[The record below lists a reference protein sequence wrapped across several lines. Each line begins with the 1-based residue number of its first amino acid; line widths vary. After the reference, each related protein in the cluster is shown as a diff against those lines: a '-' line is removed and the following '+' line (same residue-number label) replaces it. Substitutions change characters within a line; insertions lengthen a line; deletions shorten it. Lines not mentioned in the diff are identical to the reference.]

1 MKRRS
6 QAHDYSFMGVY
17 HITIN
22 VARGL
27 KQPLGRIGGQL
38 CKPDGDSDAPHVDL
52 SPVGRMVE
60 EELRESIHRFYPMLE
75 VQDYVVMPEHLH
87 FLLVAHSDVVSQSGK
102 LTHLGHVIAG
112 FKYGCNKRYWA
123 MMGRINLATESP
135 GTLATTAPGTHAAPS
150 PGPLMTTAPGTHAA
164 PSPGPLMTTAPGTL
178 TTTAPGTH
186 ATPAPGTHATPASE
200 TLGAERRQNDGSVL
214 GDSVAKEKLPPLFE
228 SGYCDIMPVDA
239 DQLATQRAYIHANP
253 RSRLMRMTNQQ
264 WLHPQRH
271 TIDTAVSLRALYGY
285 LQRECP
291 RQLTDE
297 VFSTLVNRL
306 LKVGDSVVCDSY
318 GSKELLSRRLLPVVC
333 HRKDA
338 SLFEQQKDCC
348 LREAA
353 AGAVLVSARISKGEQ
368 EIMDAVLLRG
378 YPIIRIEDNGFPEI
392 YHPSADRMDC
402 CAAGQQL
409 LIAPWS
415 YQYRTREDS
424 ISVPFCKTMN
434 CVAQAIC
441 KMRDDWWK
449 TT

>member
-1 MKRRS
+1 MDKEIRKPTAHSMKRRS

-135 GTLATTAPGTHAAPS
+135 GTLATP
-150 PGPLMTTAPGTHAA
+150 
-164 PSPGPLMTTAPGTL
+164 APGTL
-178 TTTAPGTH
+178 M
-186 ATPAPGTHATPASE
+186 TPAPGTHATTSAGTLATTAPGTLATPAPE

-228 SGYCDIMPVDA
+228 AGYCDIMPVDA

-392 YHPSADRMDC
+392 YHPSADRMDR

-424 ISVPFCKTMN
+424 IIVPFCKTMN

>member
-135 GTLATTAPGTHAAPS
+135 GTLT
-150 PGPLMTTAPGTHAA
+150 
-164 PSPGPLMTTAPGTL
+164 
-178 TTTAPGTH
+178 
-186 ATPAPGTHATPASE
+186 TPAPGTHTTPAPE

-228 SGYCDIMPVDA
+228 AGYCDIMPVDA

>member
-1 MKRRS
+1 MDKEIRKPTAHSMKRRS

-135 GTLATTAPGTHAAPS
+135 GTLTTTAPGRHA
-150 PGPLMTTAPGTHAA
+150 
-164 PSPGPLMTTAPGTL
+164 TTAPGTL
-178 TTTAPGTH
+178 T
-186 ATPAPGTHATPASE
+186 TPASE

-228 SGYCDIMPVDA
+228 AGYCDIMPVDA

-392 YHPSADRMDC
+392 YHPSADRMDR

>member
-135 GTLATTAPGTHAAPS
+135 GTLT
-150 PGPLMTTAPGTHAA
+150 
-164 PSPGPLMTTAPGTL
+164 
-178 TTTAPGTH
+178 
-186 ATPAPGTHATPASE
+186 TPAPE
-200 TLGAERRQNDGSVL
+200 TLGVERRQNDGSVL

-228 SGYCDIMPVDA
+228 AGYCDIMPVDA

-338 SLFEQQKDCC
+338 SLFEQQ
-348 LREAA
+348 
-353 AGAVLVSARISKGEQ
+353 
-368 EIMDAVLLRG
+368 
-378 YPIIRIEDNGFPEI
+378 
-392 YHPSADRMDC
+392 
-402 CAAGQQL
+402 
-409 LIAPWS
+409 
-415 YQYRTREDS
+415 
-424 ISVPFCKTMN
+424 
-434 CVAQAIC
+434 
-441 KMRDDWWK
+441 
-449 TT
+449 

>member
-135 GTLATTAPGTHAAPS
+135 GTL
-150 PGPLMTTAPGTHAA
+150 
-164 PSPGPLMTTAPGTL
+164 

-186 ATPAPGTHATPASE
+186 ATPALDTHATPAPE

-228 SGYCDIMPVDA
+228 AGYCDIMPVDA

-392 YHPSADRMDC
+392 YHPSADRMDR

>member
-1 MKRRS
+1 MDKEIRKPTAHSMKRRS

-135 GTLATTAPGTHAAPS
+135 GTLT
-150 PGPLMTTAPGTHAA
+150 
-164 PSPGPLMTTAPGTL
+164 
-178 TTTAPGTH
+178 
-186 ATPAPGTHATPASE
+186 TPAPGTHTTPAPE

-228 SGYCDIMPVDA
+228 AGYCDIMPVDA

>member
-123 MMGRINLATESP
+123 MMGKINLATESP
-135 GTLATTAPGTHAAPS
+135 GT
-150 PGPLMTTAPGTHAA
+150 LMTTAPGTHAA
-164 PSPGPLMTTAPGTL
+164 PSP
-178 TTTAPGTH
+178 
-186 ATPAPGTHATPASE
+186 E

-228 SGYCDIMPVDA
+228 AGYCDIMPVDA

-392 YHPSADRMDC
+392 YHPSADRMDR

>member
-135 GTLATTAPGTHAAPS
+135 GTLT
-150 PGPLMTTAPGTHAA
+150 
-164 PSPGPLMTTAPGTL
+164 
-178 TTTAPGTH
+178 
-186 ATPAPGTHATPASE
+186 TPAPGTHTTPAPE

-228 SGYCDIMPVDA
+228 AGYCDIMPVDA

-318 GSKELLSRRLLPVVC
+318 GSKELLSSRLLPVVC

-392 YHPSADRMDC
+392 YHPSADRMDR

>member
-1 MKRRS
+1 MDKEIRKPTAHSMKRRS

-135 GTLATTAPGTHAAPS
+135 GTL
-150 PGPLMTTAPGTHAA
+150 MTTAPGTHA
-164 PSPGPLMTTAPGTL
+164 TTA
-178 TTTAPGTH
+178 AGTH
-186 ATPAPGTHATPASE
+186 ATPAPE

-338 SLFEQQKDCC
+338 YLFEQQKDCC

-368 EIMDAVLLRG
+368 EIMDAVLLLG
-378 YPIIRIEDNGFPEI
+378 FPIIRIEDNGFPEI
-392 YHPSADRMDC
+392 YHPSADRMDR

>member
-60 EELRESIHRFYPMLE
+60 QELRESIHRFYPMLE

-123 MMGRINLATESP
+123 MMGKINLATESP
-135 GTLATTAPGTHAAPS
+135 GTLATTEPS
-150 PGPLMTTAPGTHAA
+150 TLAS
-164 PSPGPLMTTAPGTL
+164 PSPGTL
-178 TTTAPGTH
+178 TTPAAGTH
-186 ATPAPGTHATPASE
+186 ATPAPE

-228 SGYCDIMPVDA
+228 AGYCDIMPVDA

-392 YHPSADRMDC
+392 YHPSADRMDR

>member
-1 MKRRS
+1 MDKEIRKPTAHSMKRRS

-135 GTLATTAPGTHAAPS
+135 GTLT
-150 PGPLMTTAPGTHAA
+150 
-164 PSPGPLMTTAPGTL
+164 TTAPGTL
-178 TTTAPGTH
+178 
-186 ATPAPGTHATPASE
+186 ATPAPGTLTTPAPE

-228 SGYCDIMPVDA
+228 AGYCDIMPVDA

-306 LKVGDSVVCDSY
+306 LKVGDCVVCDSY

-392 YHPSADRMDC
+392 YHPSADRMDR

>member
-1 MKRRS
+1 MDKEIRKPTAHSMKRRS

-135 GTLATTAPGTHAAPS
+135 GTL
-150 PGPLMTTAPGTHAA
+150 MTTAPGTHA
-164 PSPGPLMTTAPGTL
+164 TTA
-178 TTTAPGTH
+178 AGTH
-186 ATPAPGTHATPASE
+186 ATPAPE

-368 EIMDAVLLRG
+368 EIMDAVLLLG
-378 YPIIRIEDNGFPEI
+378 FPIIRIEDNGFPEI
-392 YHPSADRMDC
+392 YHPSADRMDR

>member
-135 GTLATTAPGTHAAPS
+135 GTLATP
-150 PGPLMTTAPGTHAA
+150 
-164 PSPGPLMTTAPGTL
+164 APGTL
-178 TTTAPGTH
+178 
-186 ATPAPGTHATPASE
+186 ATPAPE

-228 SGYCDIMPVDA
+228 AGYCDIMPVDA

-392 YHPSADRMDC
+392 YHPSADRMDR

-449 TT
+449 TS

>member
-135 GTLATTAPGTHAAPS
+135 GTLT
-150 PGPLMTTAPGTHAA
+150 
-164 PSPGPLMTTAPGTL
+164 
-178 TTTAPGTH
+178 
-186 ATPAPGTHATPASE
+186 TPAPGTLAPPAAGTLTTPAPE

-228 SGYCDIMPVDA
+228 AGYCDIMPVDA

-368 EIMDAVLLRG
+368 EIIDAVLLRG

-392 YHPSADRMDC
+392 YHPSADRMDR

>member
-1 MKRRS
+1 M
-6 QAHDYSFMGVY
+6 
-17 HITIN
+17 
-22 VARGL
+22 ARGL

-135 GTLATTAPGTHAAPS
+135 GTLATTAPGTLATPAP
-150 PGPLMTTAPGTHAA
+150 GILATTAA
-164 PSPGPLMTTAPGTL
+164 GTL
-178 TTTAPGTH
+178 TTPSAGTFASPAPGTH
-186 ATPAPGTHATPASE
+186 ATPAPE

-228 SGYCDIMPVDA
+228 AGYCDIMPVDA

-253 RSRLMRMTNQQ
+253 RNRLMRMTNQQ

-449 TT
+449 TS

>member
-1 MKRRS
+1 MDKEIRKPTAHSMKRRS

-135 GTLATTAPGTHAAPS
+135 GTLTAP
-150 PGPLMTTAPGTHAA
+150 
-164 PSPGPLMTTAPGTL
+164 APGTL
-178 TTTAPGTH
+178 TTPAPDTLATTAPSTLASPSPGTLT
-186 ATPAPGTHATPASE
+186 TPAPE

-228 SGYCDIMPVDA
+228 AGYCDIMPVDA

-392 YHPSADRMDC
+392 YHPSADRMDR

>member
-1 MKRRS
+1 MDKEIRKPTAHSMKRRS

-135 GTLATTAPGTHAAPS
+135 GTLATPAAGKHATP
-150 PGPLMTTAPGTHAA
+150 T
-164 PSPGPLMTTAPGTL
+164 PGTL
-178 TTTAPGTH
+178 ATTSPGTH
-186 ATPAPGTHATPASE
+186 ATTSPGRHATPAPE

-228 SGYCDIMPVDA
+228 AGYCDIMPVDA

-392 YHPSADRMDC
+392 YHPSADRMDR

-415 YQYRTREDS
+415 YQYRTREDN

>member
-135 GTLATTAPGTHAAPS
+135 GTLATTAPGTLA
-150 PGPLMTTAPGTHAA
+150 
-164 PSPGPLMTTAPGTL
+164 
-178 TTTAPGTH
+178 TTAPGTH
-186 ATPAPGTHATPASE
+186 ATPAPGTLTTTAAGTQATTAPE

-228 SGYCDIMPVDA
+228 AGYCDIMPVDA

-392 YHPSADRMDC
+392 YHPSADRMDR

>member
-102 LTHLGHVIAG
+102 LTHLTTA
-112 FKYGCNKRYWA
+112 
-123 MMGRINLATESP
+123 P
-135 GTLATTAPGTHAAPS
+135 GTLATTAPGTLA
-150 PGPLMTTAPGTHAA
+150 TTAP
-164 PSPGPLMTTAPGTL
+164 
-178 TTTAPGTH
+178 
-186 ATPAPGTHATPASE
+186 E

-228 SGYCDIMPVDA
+228 AGYCDIMPVDA

-392 YHPSADRMDC
+392 YHPSADRMDR

>member
-1 MKRRS
+1 
-6 QAHDYSFMGVY
+6 MGVY

-112 FKYGCNKRYWA
+112 FKYGCNKRYWT

-135 GTLATTAPGTHAAPS
+135 GTLATPS
-150 PGPLMTTAPGTHAA
+150 PG
-164 PSPGPLMTTAPGTL
+164 TL
-178 TTTAPGTH
+178 ATPAPGTH
-186 ATPAPGTHATPASE
+186 ATPAPGTLTTPAPE

-228 SGYCDIMPVDA
+228 AGYCDIMPVDA

-392 YHPSADRMDC
+392 YHPSADRMDR

>member
-1 MKRRS
+1 MDKEIRKPTAHSMKRRS

-135 GTLATTAPGTHAAPS
+135 GTLT
-150 PGPLMTTAPGTHAA
+150 
-164 PSPGPLMTTAPGTL
+164 
-178 TTTAPGTH
+178 
-186 ATPAPGTHATPASE
+186 TPAPE

-228 SGYCDIMPVDA
+228 AGYCDIMPVDA

-368 EIMDAVLLRG
+368 EIIDAVLLRG

-392 YHPSADRMDC
+392 YHPSADRMDR

>member
-1 MKRRS
+1 MDKEIRKPTAHSMKRRS

-123 MMGRINLATESP
+123 MMGKINLATESP
-135 GTLATTAPGTHAAPS
+135 GTLATPAAGTHA
-150 PGPLMTTAPGTHAA
+150 
-164 PSPGPLMTTAPGTL
+164 
-178 TTTAPGTH
+178 TTAPGTH
-186 ATPAPGTHATPASE
+186 ATTAPE
-200 TLGAERRQNDGSVL
+200 TLGAERRQNDSSVL

-228 SGYCDIMPVDA
+228 AGYCDIMPVDA

-392 YHPSADRMDC
+392 YHPSADRMDR

-415 YQYRTREDS
+415 YQYRTREDN

>member
-1 MKRRS
+1 MDKEIRKPTAHSMKRRS

-135 GTLATTAPGTHAAPS
+135 GTLTTPAA
-150 PGPLMTTAPGTHAA
+150 
-164 PSPGPLMTTAPGTL
+164 GTL
-178 TTTAPGTH
+178 TT
-186 ATPAPGTHATPASE
+186 PAPE

-228 SGYCDIMPVDA
+228 AGYCDIMPVDA

-392 YHPSADRMDC
+392 YHPSADRMDR

>member
-123 MMGRINLATESP
+123 MMGKINLATESP
-135 GTLATTAPGTHAAPS
+135 GTLTTP
-150 PGPLMTTAPGTHAA
+150 
-164 PSPGPLMTTAPGTL
+164 APGTL

-186 ATPAPGTHATPASE
+186 ATPAPGTHATPAPE

-228 SGYCDIMPVDA
+228 AGYCDIMPVDA

-392 YHPSADRMDC
+392 YHPSADRMDR

>member
-75 VQDYVVMPEHLH
+75 VQDYVIMPEHLH

-135 GTLATTAPGTHAAPS
+135 GTLATTAPGTHA
-150 PGPLMTTAPGTHAA
+150 
-164 PSPGPLMTTAPGTL
+164 
-178 TTTAPGTH
+178 
-186 ATPAPGTHATPASE
+186 TPAPGTLATPSAGTLATPAPE

-228 SGYCDIMPVDA
+228 AGYCDIMPVDA

-392 YHPSADRMDC
+392 YHPSADRMDR

>member
-1 MKRRS
+1 MDKEIRKPTAHSMKRRS

-135 GTLATTAPGTHAAPS
+135 GTLT
-150 PGPLMTTAPGTHAA
+150 
-164 PSPGPLMTTAPGTL
+164 
-178 TTTAPGTH
+178 
-186 ATPAPGTHATPASE
+186 TPAPGTHTTPAPE

-228 SGYCDIMPVDA
+228 AGYCDIMPVDA

-318 GSKELLSRRLLPVVC
+318 GSKELLSSRLLPVVC

-392 YHPSADRMDC
+392 YHPSADRMDR

>member
-1 MKRRS
+1 
-6 QAHDYSFMGVY
+6 MGVY

-135 GTLATTAPGTHAAPS
+135 GTLTT
-150 PGPLMTTAPGTHAA
+150 TT
-164 PSPGPLMTTAPGTL
+164 PGTL
-178 TTTAPGTH
+178 ATESPGTL
-186 ATPAPGTHATPASE
+186 ATPAPGTHATTAAE
-200 TLGAERRQNDGSVL
+200 TLGAERRQNDSSVL

-228 SGYCDIMPVDA
+228 AGYCDIMPVDA

-392 YHPSADRMDC
+392 YHPSADRMDR

>member
-123 MMGRINLATESP
+123 MMGKINLATESP
-135 GTLATTAPGTHAAPS
+135 GTLATTAA
-150 PGPLMTTAPGTHAA
+150 
-164 PSPGPLMTTAPGTL
+164 GTL

-186 ATPAPGTHATPASE
+186 ATPAPE

-228 SGYCDIMPVDA
+228 AGYCDIMPVDA

>member
-135 GTLATTAPGTHAAPS
+135 GTLTTTAAGTQATTAP
-150 PGPLMTTAPGTHAA
+150 
-164 PSPGPLMTTAPGTL
+164 
-178 TTTAPGTH
+178 
-186 ATPAPGTHATPASE
+186 E

-228 SGYCDIMPVDA
+228 AGYCDIMPVDA

-392 YHPSADRMDC
+392 YHPSADRMDR

>member
-135 GTLATTAPGTHAAPS
+135 GTLATTAPGTLA
-150 PGPLMTTAPGTHAA
+150 
-164 PSPGPLMTTAPGTL
+164 TTAPGTL
-178 TTTAPGTH
+178 TTTAP
-186 ATPAPGTHATPASE
+186 E

-228 SGYCDIMPVDA
+228 AGYCDIMPVDA

-392 YHPSADRMDC
+392 YHPSADRMDR

>member
-135 GTLATTAPGTHAAPS
+135 GTLT
-150 PGPLMTTAPGTHAA
+150 
-164 PSPGPLMTTAPGTL
+164 TTAPGTL
-178 TTTAPGTH
+178 ATTAP
-186 ATPAPGTHATPASE
+186 E

-228 SGYCDIMPVDA
+228 AGYCDIMPVDA

>member
-1 MKRRS
+1 MDKEIRKPTAHSMKRRS

-135 GTLATTAPGTHAAPS
+135 GTLATTAPGTHA
-150 PGPLMTTAPGTHAA
+150 
-164 PSPGPLMTTAPGTL
+164 
-178 TTTAPGTH
+178 TTAPGTH
-186 ATPAPGTHATPASE
+186 ATPAPE

-228 SGYCDIMPVDA
+228 AGYCDIMPVDA

-297 VFSTLVNRL
+297 VFSTLVNRM

>member
-150 PGPLMTTAPGTHAA
+150 PGPLMTTAPGT
-164 PSPGPLMTTAPGTL
+164 LTTPASGTL
-178 TTTAPGTH
+178 ATTAPGTH
-186 ATPAPGTHATPASE
+186 ATTAPE

>member
-135 GTLATTAPGTHAAPS
+135 GTLAP
-150 PGPLMTTAPGTHAA
+150 
-164 PSPGPLMTTAPGTL
+164 TAPGTL
-178 TTTAPGTH
+178 ATTAPGTH
-186 ATPAPGTHATPASE
+186 ATPAPE

-228 SGYCDIMPVDA
+228 AGYCDIMPVDA

>member
-1 MKRRS
+1 MDKEIRKPTAHSMKRRS

-135 GTLATTAPGTHAAPS
+135 GTLTTP
-150 PGPLMTTAPGTHAA
+150 
-164 PSPGPLMTTAPGTL
+164 APGTL
-178 TTTAPGTH
+178 ATTAPGTH
-186 ATPAPGTHATPASE
+186 ATPAPGTLTPPAAGTLTPPAAGTLTTPAPE

-228 SGYCDIMPVDA
+228 AGYCDIMPVDA

-368 EIMDAVLLRG
+368 EIIDAVLLRG

-392 YHPSADRMDC
+392 YHPSADRMDR

>member
-1 MKRRS
+1 MDKEIRKPTAHSMKRRS

-135 GTLATTAPGTHAAPS
+135 GTLT
-150 PGPLMTTAPGTHAA
+150 
-164 PSPGPLMTTAPGTL
+164 TTAPGTL
-178 TTTAPGTH
+178 TT
-186 ATPAPGTHATPASE
+186 PAPE

-228 SGYCDIMPVDA
+228 AGYCDIMPVDA

-392 YHPSADRMDC
+392 YHPSADRMDR

>member
-87 FLLVAHSDVVSQSGK
+87 FLLVAHSDVMSQSGK

-123 MMGRINLATESP
+123 MMGKINLATESP
-135 GTLATTAPGTHAAPS
+135 GTLASTAA
-150 PGPLMTTAPGTHAA
+150 
-164 PSPGPLMTTAPGTL
+164 GTL
-178 TTTAPGTH
+178 TTTAPGTL
-186 ATPAPGTHATPASE
+186 ASPSPGTLTTPASE

-228 SGYCDIMPVDA
+228 AGYCDIMPVDA

-392 YHPSADRMDC
+392 YHPSADRMDR

>member
-135 GTLATTAPGTHAAPS
+135 GTLATTAPGTLATPAP
-150 PGPLMTTAPGTHAA
+150 GILATTAA
-164 PSPGPLMTTAPGTL
+164 GTL
-178 TTTAPGTH
+178 TTPSAGTFASPAPGTH
-186 ATPAPGTHATPASE
+186 ATPAPE

-228 SGYCDIMPVDA
+228 AGYCDIMPVDA

-306 LKVGDSVVCDSY
+306 LKVGDCVVCDSY

>member
-75 VQDYVVMPEHLH
+75 VQDYVIMPEHLH

-135 GTLATTAPGTHAAPS
+135 GTL
-150 PGPLMTTAPGTHAA
+150 
-164 PSPGPLMTTAPGTL
+164 
-178 TTTAPGTH
+178 TTTSAGTH
-186 ATPAPGTHATPASE
+186 ATPAPE

-228 SGYCDIMPVDA
+228 AGYCDIMPVDA

-264 WLHPQRH
+264 WLHPQSH